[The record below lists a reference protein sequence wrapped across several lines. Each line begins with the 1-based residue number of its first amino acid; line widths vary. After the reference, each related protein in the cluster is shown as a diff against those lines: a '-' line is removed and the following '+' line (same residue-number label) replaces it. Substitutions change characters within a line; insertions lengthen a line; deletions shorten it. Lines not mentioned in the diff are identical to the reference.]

1 MNWGPEMMGAM
12 AWSVLGLTLGG
23 SSLLYLL
30 IQRGAA
36 ASVSSLMYLVPP
48 STAIMAW
55 LLFDEPITAITLA
68 GTALTALGVSQVVRS
83 PK

>member
-1 MNWGPEMMGAM
+1 MGAM

-36 ASVSSLMYLVPP
+36 ASVASLMYLVPP
-48 STAIMAW
+48 TTALIAW
-55 LLFDEPITAITLA
+55 VLFGEPITL
-68 GTALTALGVSQVVRS
+68 GTVLGVGLTAVRVALVVRA
-83 PK
+83 PARPANG